1 MGDQVYRGRS
11 EDAAAP
17 FIPSEWWTQGKS
29 IAFVVERVFKI
40 EGRSNYGVRLLKAV
54 VLDGETTEE
63 VSIGESAGFRMA
75 LQAAHLREL
84 REGDRVVLTCYG
96 ETASKK
102 KDASGKPLSPRKD
115 FEIEVTRPEV
125 FDEIPEYAQ

>member
-1 MGDQVYRGRS
+1 MAEQVFRGRS

-17 FIPSEWWTQGKS
+17 FIPSEWWEKGKS

-40 EGRSNYGVRLLKAV
+40 EGRVNYGVRLLKAQ

-75 LQAAHLREL
+75 MQAAHCKEL

-102 KDASGKPLSPRKD
+102 KDASGKLLSPRKD
-115 FEIEVTRPEV
+115 FEIEISRPEV
-125 FDEIPEYAQ
+125 EEYIPEYAR